1 VNLTR
6 DVVAVV
12 ALAASLA
19 ALLARAIAGA
29 LESIDRELSAYQ
41 VETPAVIPDWVD
53 DGTASW

>member
-1 VNLTR
+1 MNLTR

-29 LESIDRELSAYQ
+29 LESIDRELSTYR
-41 VETPAVIPDWVD
+41 VEVPSEVPVWMAEDYL
-53 DGTASW
+53 

>member
-1 VNLTR
+1 MTLTR

-29 LESIDRELSAYQ
+29 LESIDRELSLYK
-41 VETPAVIPDWVD
+41 VETPAVIPEWLQEDVD
-53 DGTASW
+53 L

>member
-6 DVVAVV
+6 DVVAVL

-29 LESIDRELSAYQ
+29 LESIDRELSSYQ
-41 VETPAVIPDWVD
+41 VEVPSEVPVWMSEDYR
-53 DGTASW
+53 

>member
-1 VNLTR
+1 MNLTR

-29 LESIDRELSAYQ
+29 LESIDRELSTYR
-41 VETPAVIPDWVD
+41 VETPSVIPEWLQEDVD
-53 DGTASW
+53 L

>member
-1 VNLTR
+1 MNLTR

-29 LESIDRELSAYQ
+29 LESIDRELSSYR
-41 VETPAVIPDWVD
+41 VEVPLEVPVWMDEYL
-53 DGTASW
+53 